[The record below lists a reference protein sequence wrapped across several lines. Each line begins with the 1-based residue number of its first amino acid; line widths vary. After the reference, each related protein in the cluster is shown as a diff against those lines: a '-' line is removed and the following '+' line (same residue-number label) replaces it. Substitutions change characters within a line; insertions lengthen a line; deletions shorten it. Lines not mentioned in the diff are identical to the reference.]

1 MQLVRNVGGGPDA
14 LYFLLQASQRRVAYA
29 KSDKADLT
37 ADEKKMVSALIEE
50 LTHD

>member
-1 MQLVRNVGGGPDA
+1 MSGGPDA

-29 KSDKADLT
+29 KSDEADLT